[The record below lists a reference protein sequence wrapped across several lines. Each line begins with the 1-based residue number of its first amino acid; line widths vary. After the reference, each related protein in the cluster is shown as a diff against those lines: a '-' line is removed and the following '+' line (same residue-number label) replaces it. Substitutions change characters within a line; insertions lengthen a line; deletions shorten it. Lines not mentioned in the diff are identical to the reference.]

1 MAMDVT
7 PQTPTS
13 GRKSS
18 GYRRLQGRHREIIE
32 LYENLMKDHA
42 ALTAKH
48 EELQLDVQRLLEQH
62 TRLMQAVRSGP
73 NWAEMPNWRPIL
85 TLPRCKGP
93 QPPWPNFKTISL
105 RSWHAQGAI
114 HERRAGNSAINS

>member
-73 NWAEMPNWRPIL
+73 NWAEMANDTLTQLAAHPNPAAL
-85 TLPRCKGP
+85 QGTAAAL
-93 QPPWPNFKTISL
+93 
-105 RSWHAQGAI
+105 AQLQNHLAAI
-114 HERRAGNSAINS
+114 VARAGVYP